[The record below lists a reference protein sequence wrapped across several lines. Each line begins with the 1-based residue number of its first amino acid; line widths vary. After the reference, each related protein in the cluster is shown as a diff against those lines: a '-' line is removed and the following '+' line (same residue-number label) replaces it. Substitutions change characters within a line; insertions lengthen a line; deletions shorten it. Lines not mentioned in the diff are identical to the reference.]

1 MVIVDSSVW
10 IDAVN
15 GVPSAQAI
23 WLHRRID
30 REPIGLTTLILCEV
44 LQGMRSEKRFREVR
58 DELQLLPVFENYSAG
73 LAIEAAENYRFLRA
87 RGITVRKT
95 IDCLIATC
103 CIANGFQ
110 LLHHDSDFDPFEAH
124 LGLDV
129 LDPST
134 DALN

>member
-15 GVPSAQAI
+15 GVPSVQAI
-23 WLHRRID
+23 WLDRRID

-58 DELQLLPVFENYSAG
+58 DELQLLPVFENYSAA

-87 RGITVRKT
+87 RGITIRKT
-95 IDCLIATC
+95 IDCLIATY

-110 LLHHDSDFDPFEAH
+110 LLHHDNDFDPFEEH

-129 LDPST
+129 LDPSAET
-134 DALN
+134 LN